1 MYKKKYFECVLR
13 LLKDVRSVI
22 YEINESVINK
32 MLN

>member
-13 LLKDVRSVI
+13 SLKDVRSAT
-22 YEINESVINK
+22 YEINESAINK